1 MIFACKTE
9 FEFAGTL
16 LMHDSFIV
24 NISAGVPNVKLKLL
38 SNYFAMTVN
47 FDREMVNYGRWK
59 EKR

>member
-9 FEFAGTL
+9 LEFAGTL
-16 LMHDSFIV
+16 LMHDAFIV

-47 FDREMVNYGRWK
+47 FDREKNGK
-59 EKR
+59 